1 MLNKMLKFYT
11 EHAYTD
17 NYIMGFSFKGYIY
30 AVHKHGTDLSTLLK
44 VDKASRGQGLSLRY
58 RPVKAQKIKMLFDA
72 ECVGSMDTLTAIA
85 KAMHINKGEAF
96 EKIITEA
103 YGQTWH
109 KDSLPFTEGADL
121 TADGIDYQ
129 IKFEEATFI
138 NEGQMKRIGA

>member
-1 MLNKMLKFYT
+1 MLNSMLKFYT

-30 AVHKHGTDLSTLLK
+30 AIYKHGNDLASMLK
-44 VDKASRGQGLSLRY
+44 VDKASREQGLSLRY

-96 EKIITEA
+96 EKMITEA
-103 YGQTWH
+103 HGQTWH
-109 KDSLPFTEGADL
+109 KDSLAFTDGADL

-138 NEGQMKRIGA
+138 NEGQIRRLIK